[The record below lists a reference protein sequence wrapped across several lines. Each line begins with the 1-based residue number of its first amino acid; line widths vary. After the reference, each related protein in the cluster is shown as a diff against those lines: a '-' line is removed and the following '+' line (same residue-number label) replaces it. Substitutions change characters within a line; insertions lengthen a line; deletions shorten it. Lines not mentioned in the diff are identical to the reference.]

1 MVFWMSLGHL
11 PYKFKNN
18 RMILLYRI
26 TPFLVAILTLVSY
39 GLFVYRIL
47 NPILVIGVGFL
58 LMALAVARLLRF
70 QIQEFSFWFFLGI
83 ASFFYLSSF
92 GMLFLFETTWV
103 SSLFSFL
110 CASLLVLFT
119 EFVFLYTHLPSRYQP
134 FSLEHLTS
142 LLNLLSIF
150 FFSSF
155 AFATRL
161 LIQVPLSFLALL
173 FFLLSF
179 FLVYGMLWV
188 TKAESFRSWLY
199 AMFGAIV
206 LTELFVCITFFPTG
220 FYTNA
225 AFMTIF
231 SYAFFGLTRTEALHK
246 LSPDVVKRYLITS
259 LILLFFVGVSSKWL

>member
-1 MVFWMSLGHL
+1 
-11 PYKFKNN
+11 
-18 RMILLYRI
+18 MILLYRI
-26 TPFLVAILTLVSY
+26 TPFLIALISLVGY
-39 GLFVYRIL
+39 GLFMFRIGHPL
-47 NPILVIGVGFL
+47 VVIGLSFVAVAL
-58 LMALAVARLLRF
+58 LFARLLRF
-70 QIQEFSFWFFLGI
+70 HVQDFSFWFFLGI
-83 ASFFYLSSF
+83 ASVFFLSSF

-103 SSLFSFL
+103 SIALSLIST
-110 CASLLVLFT
+110 ALLVLFT

-161 LIQVPLSFLALL
+161 LIQVPLSFLALT

-188 TKAESFRSWLY
+188 TKAESFRSRLY
-199 AMFGAIV
+199 ALFGAIA

-246 LSPDVVKRYLITS
+246 LSSDVVKRYVFTS
-259 LILLFFVGVSSKWL
+259 VALLFFVGVSSKWL

>member
-1 MVFWMSLGHL
+1 
-11 PYKFKNN
+11 
-18 RMILLYRI
+18 MILLYRI
-26 TPFLVAILTLVSY
+26 TPFLVALVAFLGY
-39 GLFVYRIL
+39 AAFVFRFGH
-47 NPILVIGVGFL
+47 PVLVMGVSCALVTL
-58 LMALAVARLLRF
+58 LMARLLRF
-70 QIQEFSFWFFLGI
+70 HVQEFSFWFFLGI
-83 ASFFYLSSF
+83 ASLFFLSSF
-92 GMLFLFETTWV
+92 GMLFLFETLSV
-103 SSLFSFL
+103 SIAVACVS
-110 CASLLVLFT
+110 AALLVLFT

-161 LIQVPLSFLALL
+161 LIQMPLSFLALL

-179 FLVYGMLWV
+179 FLVYGVLWV
-188 TKAESFRSWLY
+188 TKAESFRSRLY
-199 AMFGAIV
+199 ALFGAMV
-206 LTELFVCITFFPTG
+206 LTELFVCMTYFPTG

-246 LSPDVVKRYLITS
+246 LSGDVVKRYVFTAVF
-259 LILLFFVGVSSKWL
+259 LFCVVAISSKWL

>member
-1 MVFWMSLGHL
+1 
-11 PYKFKNN
+11 
-18 RMILLYRI
+18 MILLYRI
-26 TPFLVAILTLVSY
+26 TPFLVALVTLMGY
-39 GLFVYRIL
+39 GLFVFRIGHPL
-47 NPILVIGVGFL
+47 LAMSLSFVCVAFL
-58 LMALAVARLLRF
+58 IARLLHFRV
-70 QIQEFSFWFFLGI
+70 QEFSFWFFLGI
-83 ASFFYLSSF
+83 ASLFYLSSF
-92 GMLFLFETTWV
+92 GMLFLFETMWV
-103 SSLFSFL
+103 SIVLSLL

-119 EFVFLYTHLPSRYQP
+119 EFVFLYVHLPSRYQP

-161 LIQVPLSFLALL
+161 LIQAPLSFLALL

-188 TKAESFRSWLY
+188 TKAESFRSRLY
-199 AMFGAIV
+199 ALFGAIV
-206 LTELFVCITFFPTG
+206 LTEIFACITFFPTG

-246 LSPDVVKRYLITS
+246 LSPDVVKRYLFTS
-259 LILLFFVGVSSKWL
+259 LFLLLFVGVSSKWL

>member
-1 MVFWMSLGHL
+1 
-11 PYKFKNN
+11 
-18 RMILLYRI
+18 MILLYRI
-26 TPFLVAILTLVSY
+26 TPFLVAIVALLGYAMFVFRVVHPVAALGVS
-39 GLFVYRIL
+39 FVC
-47 NPILVIGVGFL
+47 VAFL
-58 LMALAVARLLRF
+58 MARLLRWRV
-70 QIQEFSFWFFLGI
+70 QEFSFWFFLGI
-83 ASFFYLSSF
+83 ACLFFLSSF
-92 GMLFLFETTWV
+92 GMLFLFETLWV
-103 SSLFSFL
+103 SIALALVSTF
-110 CASLLVLFT
+110 LLVLFT
-119 EFVFLYTHLPSRYQP
+119 EFVFLYIHLPSRYQP

-161 LIQVPLSFLALL
+161 LIQIPLSFLALL

-179 FLVYGMLWV
+179 FLVFGVLWV
-188 TKAESFRSWLY
+188 TKAESFRSHLY
-199 AMFGAIV
+199 ALFGAII

-246 LSPDVVKRYLITS
+246 LSREVIKRYVFTS
-259 LILLFFVGVSSKWL
+259 IVLLFIVAVSSKWL

>member
-1 MVFWMSLGHL
+1 
-11 PYKFKNN
+11 
-18 RMILLYRI
+18 MILLYRI
-26 TPFLVAILTLVSY
+26 TPFLVAIVALLGYAAFVFRFVHPLVAMSVSF
-39 GLFVYRIL
+39 LCIAIL
-47 NPILVIGVGFL
+47 
-58 LMALAVARLLRF
+58 MARLLRF
-70 QIQEFSFWFFLGI
+70 HMQEFSFWFFLGI
-83 ASFFYLSSF
+83 ACLFFLSSF
-92 GMLFLFETTWV
+92 GMLFLFETPWV
-103 SSLFSFL
+103 SIVLSLV
-110 CASLLVLFT
+110 CTALLVLFT

-161 LIQVPLSFLALL
+161 LIQVPLTFLALL

-179 FLVYGMLWV
+179 FLVYGVLWV
-188 TKAESFRSWLY
+188 TKAESFRSRLY
-199 AMFGAIV
+199 ALFGAIV
-206 LTELFVCITFFPTG
+206 LTELFACITYFPTG

-246 LSPDVVKRYLITS
+246 LSREVVKRYVFVS
-259 LILLFFVGVSSKWL
+259 VFLLCVVAISSKWL

>member
-1 MVFWMSLGHL
+1 
-11 PYKFKNN
+11 
-18 RMILLYRI
+18 MILLYRI
-26 TPFLVAILTLVSY
+26 TPFLVAIIALLGYTAFLFRVVHPLVAV
-39 GLFVYRIL
+39 GLSFVC
-47 NPILVIGVGFL
+47 VAL
-58 LMALAVARLLRF
+58 LMARLLRF
-70 QIQEFSFWFFLGI
+70 HVQEFSFWFFLGI
-83 ASFFYLSSF
+83 ASLFFLSSF
-92 GMLFLFETTWV
+92 GMLFLFETPWV
-103 SSLFSFL
+103 GIVLALVST
-110 CASLLVLFT
+110 ALLVLFT

-161 LIQVPLSFLALL
+161 FIQLPLSFLALL

-179 FLVYGMLWV
+179 FLVYGALWV
-188 TKAESFRSWLY
+188 TKAESFRSRLY
-199 AMFGAIV
+199 ALFGAIV
-206 LTELFVCITFFPTG
+206 LTELFVSITFFPTG

-246 LSPDVVKRYLITS
+246 LSREVVKRYVFVS
-259 LILLFFVGVSSKWL
+259 LFLLCVVALSSKWL